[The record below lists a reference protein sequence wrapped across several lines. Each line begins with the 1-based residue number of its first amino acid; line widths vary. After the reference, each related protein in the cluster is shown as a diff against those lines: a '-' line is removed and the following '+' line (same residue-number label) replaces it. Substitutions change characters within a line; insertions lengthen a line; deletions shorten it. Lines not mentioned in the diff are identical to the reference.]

1 MKNRHGGI
9 GRVSVMIAVL
19 ALVGGEAAAAGLA
32 VKPLAAG
39 LGYEYLSRT
48 VVWSGDEA
56 DSKLTSNM
64 LSARAEFGLAK
75 GVIVGLTAG
84 FSLSD
89 VSGLVFDDLPI
100 SLLYDGSAIPGLV
113 LGADVLVP
121 IKKLGDFEMKA
132 AGRIVYS
139 SGLSKTWPLEGFAVE
154 GEAEGKPGWMEIAVG
169 PRLDYRFFSRVVP
182 YVELAGRWLT
192 ARFRMS
198 ETLGE
203 LAGEEKRKVGGD
215 FAFGAALGADGEVS
229 RRVLVKG
236 KIGIMPFAGG
246 VDTVATVGVLY
257 MF

>member
-1 MKNRHGGI
+1 MKNRHGRI
-9 GRVSVMIAVL
+9 GRVAILIAAL

-39 LGYEYLSRT
+39 LGYDYLSRT

-56 DSKLTSNM
+56 GSKLTSNM
-64 LSARAEFGLAK
+64 LSARAEFGLAR

-84 FSLSD
+84 FSFSD
-89 VSGLVFDDLPI
+89 VSGLIFDDLPI

-154 GEAEGKPGWMEIAVG
+154 GQAEGKLGWMEVAVG
-169 PRLDYRFFSRVVP
+169 PRLDYLFFGRVVP
-182 YVELAGRWLT
+182 YVELTGRWLT

-198 ETLGE
+198 ETLGD
-203 LAGEEKRKVGGD
+203 LSGEEKRKAGGD
-215 FAFGAALGADGEVS
+215 FAVGAALGADGELS
-229 RRVLVKG
+229 RRILVRG
-236 KIGIMPFAGG
+236 KIGILPFAGG

-257 MF
+257 RF

>member
-9 GRVSVMIAVL
+9 GRVLLLLAAL
-19 ALVGGEAAAAGLA
+19 ALAGGEAAAAGLA

-39 LGYEYLSRT
+39 PGYDYLSRT
-48 VVWSGDEA
+48 VVWSGDES

-84 FSLSD
+84 LSFND
-89 VSGLVFDDLPI
+89 VSGLIFDDLPI

-121 IKKLGDFEMKA
+121 ITKLGDFEMKA

-139 SGLSKTWPLEGFAVE
+139 SGMSKTWPLEGFAVE
-154 GEAEGKPGWMEIAVG
+154 GRAEGKLGWMEVAVG
-169 PRLDYRFFSRVVP
+169 PRLDYIFFGRVVP
-182 YVELAGRWLT
+182 YVELTGRWLT

-198 ETLGE
+198 EALGD
-203 LAGEEKRKVGGD
+203 LAGEQTRTVGGD
-215 FAFGAALGADGEVS
+215 FAVGAALGADGEVS

-236 KIGIMPFAGG
+236 KIGILPFAGG

-257 MF
+257 RF

>member
-1 MKNRHGGI
+1 MKNRHRGI
-9 GRVSVMIAVL
+9 GRVYILIAAL
-19 ALVGGEAAAAGLA
+19 ALVTGEAAAAGLA
-32 VKPLAAG
+32 VKSLAAG
-39 LGYEYLSRT
+39 IGYDYLSRT

-84 FSLSD
+84 FSFSD
-89 VSGLVFDDLPI
+89 VSGLVFDTLPI
-100 SLLYDGSAIPGLV
+100 SLLYDGPAIPGLV
-113 LGADVLVP
+113 LGADVLIP

-139 SGLSKTWPLEGFAVE
+139 SGMSETWPLEGFAVE
-154 GEAEGKPGWMEIAVG
+154 GEAAGKPGWMEVALG
-169 PRLDYRFFSRVVP
+169 PRLDYLFFGRVVP
-182 YVELAGRWLT
+182 YVELTGRWLT

-203 LAGEEKRKVGGD
+203 LSGEETRKVGGD
-215 FAFGAALGADGEVS
+215 FAVGAALGADGEVS

-257 MF
+257 RF

>member
-9 GRVSVMIAVL
+9 GRVSILIAAL

-39 LGYEYLSRT
+39 IGYDFLSRT

-84 FSLSD
+84 VSFSD
-89 VSGLVFDDLPI
+89 VAGLVFDTLPI

-121 IKKLGDFEMKA
+121 IKRWGDFEMKA
-132 AGRIVYS
+132 TGRIVYS
-139 SGLSKTWPLEGFAVE
+139 SGMSKTWPLEGFAVE
-154 GEAEGKPGWMEIAVG
+154 RQAEGKPGWMEVALG
-169 PRLDYRFFSRVVP
+169 PRLDYLLFGRVVP
-182 YVELAGRWLT
+182 YVELTGRWLT

-198 ETLGE
+198 ETLGD

-215 FAFGAALGADGEVS
+215 FAVGAAIGADGEVS
-229 RRVLVKG
+229 RRLLVRG
-236 KIGIMPFAGG
+236 KIGILPFAGG
-246 VDTVATVGVLY
+246 VDTVATVGILY
-257 MF
+257 RF